1 MLDGVAE
8 GTEDGKSE
16 GALVFLL
23 ALGALG
29 ALVALGASVVGSSGG
44 LVALS
49 FL

>member
-29 ALVALGASVVGSSGG
+29 ALVALVVGSSGG